1 VNVTSDNVGPLIRA
15 AMDLA
20 ALLRHRAGHGGAV

>member
-15 AMDLA
+15 AMN
-20 ALLRHRAGHGGAV
+20 LLRSFGIEPDMGEP